1 MAKTVAAV
9 VKLID
14 QFSSPSKK
22 VAASSR
28 NLEKRFENVGKVF
41 TNTGTIFSN
50 AGSAL
55 TKAVTAPLVG
65 AGTLA
70 TKMAFDFDEAMA
82 KVSTIA
88 DSTQVPMRDM
98 EKSILNLSDK
108 TGIAA
113 TDIADNVY
121 NAISAGQKTG
131 DAVAF
136 VENATMLAKAGF
148 TDSAAALD
156 VLTTTLNAYS
166 LESSETAKISDMLIQ
181 TQNLGKTTVGELAS
195 TMGKIIPTAKSQG
208 VAFEQ
213 LAAGYAIM
221 TSKGIATAE
230 TTTYMNSMLNEL
242 GKSGTKASDMLK
254 SKTGKTFQTLMEEG
268 NSLSDVLSML
278 DESAKANG
286 KALGDMF
293 GSAEAG
299 KAALTLLNGDASQF
313 NDMLAKMQDSAG
325 STEEAFGKMQT
336 SGEKVRIAINRIKN
350 VGIQF
355 GKVIMDV
362 IAPYI
367 DKFSDKIE
375 NLTKWFKKLSPEQK
389 QAALKFGM
397 IAASIGPV
405 LLLAGKTLIGMGNM
419 ITSFGKVAGA
429 AKRLS
434 GTIKDA
440 GGIIGMLKSPIGI
453 AIMAT
458 VALVTAGVLLYK
470 NWDKVKAW
478 LLKTWGNITESASKL
493 WQKFKDFGNNIKTGF
508 LEDWRTMKDGVVGFF
523 TDLYDAGV
531 EKFEALKKTLKNV
544 GEFITGAFTT
554 TWSKAWDGLK
564 NIVGNA
570 FGALEGLV
578 KTPINAII
586 GMINNV
592 IGKINSIHF
601 ETPEIFGKSI
611 KWDGL
616 NIPTIPQLARGTDN
630 WRGGIAQ
637 VHERGGEII
646 DLPQG
651 TRVYPHDESVRM
663 ARAENKKN
671 IAITI
676 AKLADQIIV
685 REDADIDRIA
695 EALARKLEQTAYN
708 MA

>member
-156 VLTTTLNAYS
+156 VLTTTLNAYG

-313 NDMLAKMQDSAG
+313 NDMLAKMQDSTG

-336 SGEKVRIAINRIKN
+336 SGEKVRITINRIKN

-355 GKVIMDV
+355 GKTIMDV

-375 NLTKWFKKLSPEQK
+375 NLTKWFKKLSPEQQK
-389 QAALKFGM
+389 TALKFGT
-397 IAASIGPV
+397 IAAAIGP
-405 LLLAGKTLIGMGNM
+405 LLLLTGKTIIGAGNM
-419 ITSFGKVAGA
+419 ITSFGKLAGA
-429 AKRLS
+429 AKRVS
-434 GTIKDA
+434 GTIKAA
-440 GGIIGMLKSPIGI
+440 GGVIAMLTSPVGI
-453 AIMAT
+453 A
-458 VALVTAGVLLYK
+458 VTAVTILIVAGIALYK

-478 LLKTWGNITESASKL
+478 LSKTWENITESASKL
-493 WQKFKDFGNNIKTGF
+493 WQTFKDFGNNIKTSF
-508 LEDWRTMKDGVVGFF
+508 LEDWKTMKDGVVGFF
-523 TDLYDAGV
+523 ANLYDTGA
-531 EKFEALKKTLKNV
+531 EKFEALKKILTNV

-554 TWSKAWDGLK
+554 TWSKAWNGLK
-564 NIVGNA
+564 DIVGNA

-578 KTPINAII
+578 KTPINA
-586 GMINNV
+586 V
-592 IGKINSIHF
+592 IGLVNKAIGAINKISVDLPDIVGGGHIGF
-601 ETPEIFGKSI
+601 
-611 KWDGL
+611 D
-616 NIPTIPQLARGTDN
+616 IPYIPALATGTDN
-630 WRGGIAQ
+630 WRGGIVQ

-651 TRVYPHDESVRM
+651 TRVYPHDKSVRM
-663 ARAENKKN
+663 ARAEGEKKF
-671 IAITI
+671 IVSI
-676 AKLADQIIV
+676 AKLADQIVV
-685 REDADIDRIA
+685 REEADIDK
-695 EALARKLEQTAYN
+695 LASAFIRKLEQTSFN

>member
-41 TNTGTIFSN
+41 TNTGMIFSN

-70 TKMAFDFDEAMA
+70 TKIAFDFDEAMA

-156 VLTTTLNAYS
+156 VLTTTLNAYG

-299 KAALTLLNGDASQF
+299 KAALTLLNGGASQF

-375 NLTKWFKKLSPEQK
+375 NLTKWFKKLSPEQQK
-389 QAALKFGM
+389 TALKFGL
-397 IAASIGPV
+397 IAASIGP
-405 LLLAGKTLIGMGNM
+405 LLLLVGKTLIGAGNM
-419 ITSFGKVAGA
+419 ITSFGKLAGA

-458 VALVTAGVLLYK
+458 AALVTAGVLLYK

-478 LLKTWGNITESASKL
+478 LSKTWSGIKEDAFAL

-508 LEDWRTMKDGVVGFF
+508 LEDWRAMKDGVVGFF

-531 EKFEALKKTLKNV
+531 EKIEALKKTLKNV

-616 NIPTIPQLARGTDN
+616 NIPTIPQLASGTDN

-663 ARAENKKN
+663 ARAEGEKKF
-671 IAITI
+671 IVSI
-676 AKLADQIIV
+676 AKLADQIVV
-685 REDADIDRIA
+685 REEADIDK
-695 EALARKLEQTAYN
+695 LASAFIRKLEQTSFN

>member
-50 AGSAL
+50 AGGTL

-254 SKTGKTFQTLMEEG
+254 SKTGKTFQTLMKEG
-268 NSLSDVLSML
+268 NSLSDVLNML

-355 GKVIMDV
+355 GKTIMDV

-375 NLTKWFKKLSPEQK
+375 NLTKWFKKLSPEQQK
-389 QAALKFGM
+389 TALKFGA
-397 IAASIGPV
+397 IAAAIGP
-405 LLLAGKTLIGMGNM
+405 LLLLTGKTIIGAGNM
-419 ITSFGKVAGA
+419 IISFGKLAGA
-429 AKRLS
+429 SKRLS
-434 GTIKDA
+434 GKIKDA

-453 AIMAT
+453 AIMAV
-458 VALVTAGVLLYK
+458 VALATAGVLLYK

-478 LLKTWGNITESASKL
+478 LSKTWSGIKEDASAL
-493 WQKFKDFGNNIKTGF
+493 WKKFKDFGNNIKTGF
-508 LEDWRTMKDGVVGFF
+508 LEDWRAMKDGVVGFF

-646 DLPQG
+646 DLPRG

-663 ARAENKKN
+663 ARAESKKN

-695 EALARKLEQTAYN
+695 ETLARKLEQTAYN

>member
-14 QFSSPSKK
+14 QFSSPSRE
-22 VAASSR
+22 VITASK

-50 AGSAL
+50 AGSVL

-88 DSTQVPMRDM
+88 DSAQVPMRDM
-98 EKSILNLSDK
+98 EKSILDLSDK

-156 VLTTTLNAYS
+156 VLTTTLNAYG

-375 NLTKWFKKLSPEQK
+375 NLTKWFKKLSPEQQK
-389 QAALKFGM
+389 TALKFGA
-397 IAASIGPV
+397 IAAAIGP
-405 LLLAGKTLIGMGNM
+405 LLLLTGKTIIGAGNM
-419 ITSFGKVAGA
+419 IISFGKLAGA
-429 AKRLS
+429 AKRVS
-434 GTIKDA
+434 GTIKA
-440 GGIIGMLKSPIGI
+440 SGGVIAMLTSPVGI
-453 AIMAT
+453 AVAAVTILT
-458 VALVTAGVLLYK
+458 VAGIALYK

-478 LLKTWGNITESASKL
+478 LSKTWSGIKEDASAL

-508 LEDWRTMKDGVVGFF
+508 LEDWRVMKDGVVGFF

-544 GEFITGAFTT
+544 GEFIAGAFTT

-616 NIPTIPQLARGTDN
+616 NIPTIPQLSRGTDN
-630 WRGGIAQ
+630 WQGGIAQ

-663 ARAENKKN
+663 ARAESKKN
-671 IAITI
+671 IEITI

-708 MA
+708 MV